1 MEGGQIVKLVAAR
14 VKLRVY
20 QTTVLILSTKRHS
33 YVELIDECS
42 DS

>member
-1 MEGGQIVKLVAAR
+1 MLRGQMAKMVAEAEKFR
-14 VKLRVY
+14 AY

>member
-1 MEGGQIVKLVAAR
+1 MLRGQMVKMVAEAEKFR
-14 VKLRVY
+14 AY
-20 QTTVLILSTKRHS
+20 QTTVLILSTKRHF

>member
-1 MEGGQIVKLVAAR
+1 MVRGLMAKMVAEAEKFR
-14 VKLRVY
+14 AY
-20 QTTVLILSTKRHS
+20 PTTVLILSTKRHS